1 MNEGGYRRI
10 IEALEEGRRALVR
23 ARLTAGA
30 LRFGGVALSTLAG
43 LVLWALLQRA
53 LRMYSVPVAAA
64 VSLLGAGIVVFALV
78 RWVVLPLVRMPGR
91 DAFVALVERRLP
103 AEKNVIVNAY
113 QLGNPSPGCQG
124 ADAPDLVEAAVRRAA
139 ERVRNLNL
147 RTWRDPAPDRPF
159 LWAGGASLLAM
170 GLLALLA
177 PGLLGG
183 ALGQVLR
190 PSLAEPPP
198 VSLTVLPGDVEVDRG
213 SDVAV
218 SVDVDGT
225 DHAPVLRFRE
235 REGVWRN
242 RPMEPA
248 AAVNRD
254 GGSWKTVLPQV
265 DRYLEYRV
273 EAPRAASPV
282 FAIRVR
288 ETPRLAGFQAHLTY
302 PAYTGLATETLNS
315 GTGDLAAL
323 KGTDVD
329 LRILTNR
336 ALDGGYLDWR
346 ADGADTSRRI
356 PLTAADPTTWRA
368 DLRLMDPASYAVVLT
383 DADGGERLRSPRY
396 RVDPAPD
403 RLPHLTLHF
412 PQDDHDLADDMMERI
427 VADAADDYGFSGVS
441 VRYRVDEGPEKAV
454 PYTPYTRGQKE
465 FRLDT
470 LWDLSGL
477 NLVPGAVVAYY
488 VEVRDND
495 TVTGPK
501 AVRSP
506 VRHVRFP
513 TVADIYK
520 EVAEDH
526 DREIDSLSDMHA
538 AQQDLRERM
547 EKLDTDLKRG
557 REVDWQMRQDVEK
570 TTTQQLEL
578 QQQISEAVERL
589 SSTLD
594 KAANR
599 AQMSYD
605 LVQKMQELNDL
616 LDSLADDS
624 LKRSFR
630 ELSRALET
638 MDKNAIRRALENLQM
653 SQDQM
658 LRGMDRTVELLKQI
672 RREEQMADVVE
683 RSDEI
688 ARLQREIARELE
700 KLGMKPEPAATPP
713 AETQPEAG
721 KPLAPEDRNAQPP
734 EDLAQAGDRK
744 PGEEQPGDRKD
755 ASEAETA
762 PKDGDQKP
770 SVRPETAPEADQ
782 DQAARQGEE
791 EARKSEADRE
801 AEQDR
806 QSASESTPRDDRQQG
821 SEQEQEQKESSSDS
835 KSGQSGQK
843 QEPQDQPPSDQGDSG
858 ATPSAKEQQ
867 RLEDLAK
874 QQKEAQDKLEELKRL
889 LRQLQKLNQDKKDMA
904 DKLSDLEQSE
914 TAKSL
919 EKSMQQAGQ
928 SMSSGKKKQ
937 TSYFAFKAREE
948 ADRLA
953 DMARGMQQQM
963 SADQENDTV
972 EKVERVIT
980 GLIDVSGVQED
991 LARAKGQD
999 TRLLAQRQ
1007 SSLVEVAGALSDSLQ
1022 EVMKQ
1027 SFALG
1032 EQQQGALDKALRKM
1046 TNATDLFEQGNRV
1059 NADHQ
1064 ARESASDLNE
1074 TIVQL
1079 MQSHDQMCGGKQG
1092 GDAQAKMQ
1100 GLTDG
1105 QRGLNQST
1113 RQLME
1118 RLAAQNRLSM
1128 TDEQRMQ
1135 QLAAQQEMI
1144 RQGLEELQQQM
1155 ESDKEMLGDMDN
1167 LARDMKDVEQD
1178 LKKPHVDPKVVD
1190 RQEKIL
1196 SRLLDAQR
1204 SVRQREM
1211 SLQRQSKTAT
1221 LADRA
1226 SPPPLPENLLR
1237 QDRTLEED
1245 VLRGA
1250 NDRYPAQ
1257 YRKLVEEYFRA
1268 LSKENRAP

>member
-1 MNEGGYRRI
+1 MKDSGYNRI
-10 IEALEEGRRALVR
+10 VEALEEGRRALFR

-30 LRFGGVALSTLAG
+30 LRFLGVALATLAG
-43 LVLWALLQRA
+43 LVLWAILQRA
-53 LRMYSVPVAAA
+53 LRMYSVPVAAVA
-64 VSLLGAGIVVFALV
+64 SLLGAGIAVFALV

-91 DAFVALVERRLP
+91 DAFVSLIERRFP
-103 AEKNVIVNAY
+103 AEKNLIVNAY
-113 QLGNPSPGCQG
+113 QLGNPPSGSQG
-124 ADAPDLVEAAVRRAA
+124 GDAPDLVEAVVHRAS
-139 ERVRNLNL
+139 ERVRNLDL
-147 RTWRDPAPDRPF
+147 HTWRDPAPDRPY

-183 ALGQVLR
+183 ALGQVIR
-190 PSLAEPPP
+190 PGLAEPPP
-198 VSLTVLPGDVEVDRG
+198 VHLTVLPGDVEVDRG
-213 SDVAV
+213 SDVDV

-225 DHAPVLRFRE
+225 DHAPVLQFRE
-235 REGVWRN
+235 RQGVWRN
-242 RPMEPA
+242 RSFEA
-248 AAVNRD
+248 ASRTTRD
-254 GGSWKTVLPQV
+254 GGNWKTVLPRV

-273 EAPRAASPV
+273 DVRRARSPV
-282 FAIRVR
+282 FAIQVR
-288 ETPRLAGFQAHLTY
+288 ETPRLAGFQASMTY
-302 PAYTGLATETLNS
+302 PAYTGLPTETLNS

-336 ALDGGYLDWR
+336 TLASGYLDWR
-346 ADGADTSRRI
+346 GDDADSSVRI
-356 PLTAADPTTWRA
+356 PLAATDPTTWKA
-368 DLRLMDPASYAVVLT
+368 DLRLMDPASYAVVLL
-383 DADGGERLRSPRY
+383 DAEGHERLRSPRY

-403 RLPHLTLHF
+403 RLPHLTLLF
-412 PQDDHDLADDMMERI
+412 PQDDHDLANDMMERI

-454 PYTPYTRGQKE
+454 SYRPYTAGQKE

-477 NLVPGAVVAYY
+477 NLVPGAVVSYY

-506 VRHVRFP
+506 VRRVRFP
-513 TVADIYK
+513 TVADMYK
-520 EVAEDH
+520 EVTEDH
-526 DREIDSLSDMHA
+526 NQEIDSLSDLHSS
-538 AQQDLRERM
+538 QEDLRQRL
-547 EKLDTDLKRG
+547 EKLDSDLKRG
-557 REVDWQMRQDVEK
+557 REVDWQMRQDVDK
-570 TTTQQLEL
+570 AASQQVEL
-578 QQQISEAVERL
+578 QKQLSDAVERL

-605 LVQKMQELNDL
+605 LVQKMQELNDIL
-616 LDSLADDS
+616 QSLSNDD

-630 ELSRALET
+630 ELSRALDT
-638 MDKNAIRRALENLQM
+638 MDRDAIRRALENLQN
-653 SQDQM
+653 SQEQM

-672 RREEQMADVVE
+672 RRDEQMADVVE

-700 KLGMKPEPAATPP
+700 KLGMKQPPPQEASRNDVAQNPESETGDRNPEAKD
-713 AETQPEAG
+713 AENLKNPAG
-721 KPLAPEDRNAQPP
+721 KPDRPEAMDQADRNRDASKQGD
-734 EDLAQAGDRK
+734 EAKDRLSDQERQDETTDRNQAGEPK
-744 PGEEQPGDRKD
+744 TGENQDQKSQDQKSQAGQNQQSQNSQDQQNQQQNQQGQENQAGQNQQ
-755 ASEAETA
+755 SQ
-762 PKDGDQKP
+762 DQKP
-770 SVRPETAPEADQ
+770 SPQ
-782 DQAARQGEE
+782 N
-791 EARKSEADRE
+791 
-801 AEQDR
+801 
-806 QSASESTPRDDRQQG
+806 
-821 SEQEQEQKESSSDS
+821 
-835 KSGQSGQK
+835 SG
-843 QEPQDQPPSDQGDSG
+843 EPQSQASPQ
-858 ATPSAKEQQ
+858 EQQ
-867 RLEDLAK
+867 RLDELAK
-874 QQKEAQDKLEELKRL
+874 KQEDAQAKLEELKRL
-889 LRQLQKLNQDKKDMA
+889 LRQLQKLNDEKQDMA
-904 DKLSDLEQSE
+904 QNLSDLEKSDL
-914 TAKSL
+914 TRSL
-919 EKSMQQAGQ
+919 EQ
-928 SMSSGKKKQ
+928 SMKQAQQGMSQGKKGP
-937 TSYFAFKAREE
+937 TAYFTFKARDE
-948 ADRLA
+948 ANRLA
-953 DMARGMQQQM
+953 DKARGMQQQM
-963 SADQENDTV
+963 SADQQNQNV
-972 EKVERVIT
+972 EKVENVIK
-980 GLIDVSGVQED
+980 GLIDVSGVQET
-991 LARAKGQD
+991 LSRSQGED

-1007 SSLVEVAGALSDSLQ
+1007 SNLVEVADAISDSLQ
-1022 EVMKQ
+1022 EIMKQ
-1027 SFALG
+1027 SFAVG
-1032 EQQQGALDKALRKM
+1032 DKQQSALDKALRKM
-1046 TNATDLFEQGNRV
+1046 TVATNLFEQGNRV

-1079 MQSHDQMCGGKQG
+1079 MQSHDQMCGGKSG

-1128 TDEQRMQ
+1128 TDAERMR

-1144 RQGLEELQQQM
+1144 RQGLQDLQQQM
-1155 ESDKEMLGDMDN
+1155 QSDKKLLGDMDQ
-1167 LARDMKDVEQD
+1167 LAQDMKDVEQD
-1178 LKKPHVDPKVVD
+1178 LTKPKVDPKVVD

-1221 LADRA
+1221 LADRT
-1226 SPPPLPENLLR
+1226 SPPPLPESLLR
-1237 QDRTLEED
+1237 KDRTLEED

-1268 LSKENRAP
+1268 LSRENRAP